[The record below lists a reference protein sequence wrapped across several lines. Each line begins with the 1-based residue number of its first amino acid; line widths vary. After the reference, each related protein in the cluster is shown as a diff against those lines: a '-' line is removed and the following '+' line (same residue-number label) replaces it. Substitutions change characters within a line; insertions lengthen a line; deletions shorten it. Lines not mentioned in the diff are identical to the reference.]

1 MAGPTFVGAGKK
13 VKLVVK
19 TAGIDSGEAAELIVT
34 KKKDGS
40 TLDTLQS
47 KVKDNFITAEWK
59 AKGPGPD
66 DKENQWDVVYKAKCK
81 GLETQAQPLLVYND
95 TIEVESQDKDG
106 AVLKD
111 AAFTLEVGSEKR
123 TRNTGSSGKRKETG
137 LPPGQISIDW
147 LKPYRLVQ
155 WVDFEGPTRKAK
167 LEKVLVAK
175 FVYPK
180 KDPKKGGHVQWV
192 NLPADPKKPE
202 LGSKLKVKA
211 TLQGGKKGD
220 KLYFTVSWKEKE
232 NSKRN
237 SPKVEFTGGTITDWC
252 KQGGIEAVM
261 KDDDGKPDGYA
272 EAELELGLAG
282 GDVFSVTCSG
292 SKLWTDEAIGVTN
305 WRRVYYQV
313 TKPKSMKLHDLVSL
327 KKALATV
334 FVEYEEY
341 KRVEIADDDAGVPAG
356 SWVDGAEFGKPG
368 RKLLNIGDHNRD
380 WFRGKFDDAKTPLGA
395 HLIFCDLQ
403 YDGGKSGA
411 FHEDVLG
418 LKMTKRTGK
427 KQIASPFDFDVI
439 GKAVQDG
446 SQFLRPG
453 STWTSAAPPGHPDN
467 GKTGDLDPAWVKV
480 DSDHDTISITL
491 GGDPEKMVGNGTP
504 PKGKAATDAETK
516 HPMKVL
522 VKFYQAKGP
531 YLGESDGAHQLIVRS
546 DNKKS
551 FNSVLAHELAHSLR
565 QTVKKVAPGLD
576 ATTHGRHYTGHD
588 HQGDHCANG
597 LSDDDWKKASFA
609 GLKGLCIMFG
619 EISSTKDPPHGVTFC
634 PRCIPFLRADA
645 CQSLD
650 AAAAAVRAAKA
661 GEAHEASAA
670 APPPEPIYR
679 LTISMGDPNALCAAE
694 GTDLGRQQRMWML
707 GLLYQ
712 KVGSSQFDRRYADAW
727 AHWKKVISDP
737 PADDAAASTELVT
750 MLKKELVSVVGREA
764 EELALPAAGEF
775 ARIRLPGGFTA
786 TNFAPFGYPV
796 PHHHRF
802 DAEADFYG
810 AETRIGALPVVVK
823 VEVQDDAGSWAAA
836 PAGVQVHLR
845 LATPD
850 AVPSGNA
857 AGAPALRADTRVS
870 QGTHPAP
877 HGPDRFVR
885 QEIAAAPPLADDPQ
899 VDNCPATRG
908 GKRVAAAPGATY
920 FETAARPG
928 WNDGANAFAIP
939 SPSPHPFA
947 VQALTND
954 RGEAGFI
961 FRPSRQGGD
970 RYKLS
975 AFIDPIGTRA
985 SDGTD
990 SSAFRSETG
999 TFVVWRTLRLS
1010 KHVVFD
1016 YPAGIAST
1024 AIPVA
1029 ANGNDLGGALPAL
1042 DFEGMKVEFGRCY
1055 IDFIIERTAARSRH
1069 RIGGGAWQTAIR
1081 YAQGAVGNR
1090 PRGASQTYDI
1100 PVLFPD
1106 TNTTAGLV
1114 RMLMPGTYDAGRG
1127 AAFAVAVGA
1136 EWGTLLNA
1144 FHDAFMQSFTRKATS
1159 GLVVVQAP
1167 MGDNLTIEHVG
1178 GAAGRAELS
1187 TSGVASLVRGV
1198 YLFYGNSAYTAAW
1211 FPYDANR
1218 NALHEIGHALFMP
1231 HQWLTRSATGAVG
1244 GAGHVA
1250 AEHDFS
1256 DYCIMSYQRGT
1267 RNHFDYCG
1275 RCNLKLRGW
1284 DTRGLRPNT
1293 SWRAGT

>member
-111 AAFTLEVGSEKR
+111 AAFTLSIGSERR

-137 LPPGQISIDW
+137 LPPGQISIEW

-175 FVYPK
+175 FIYPT
-180 KDPKKGGHVQWV
+180 KDKKKGGHVQWV

-220 KLYFTVSWKEKE
+220 KLYFTVSYKEKE
-232 NSKRN
+232 NSIRN
-237 SPKVEFTGGTITDWC
+237 SPKVGFTGGTITDWC

-261 KDDDGKPDGYA
+261 KDDDGKADGYA

-305 WRRVYYQV
+305 WRRIFYQV
-313 TKPKSMKLHDLVSL
+313 TKPKSMKLHDLASL
-327 KKALATV
+327 NKALASV
-334 FVEYEEY
+334 FVEYVEY

-380 WFRGKFDDAKTPLGA
+380 WFRGKFDDQKNPLGA

-427 KQIASPFDFDVI
+427 KQIASPFDYDVI
-439 GKAVQDG
+439 SKAVQDG
-446 SQFLRPG
+446 STFLRPG
-453 STWTSAAPPGHPDN
+453 STWTSAAPAGHPDN

-491 GGDPEKMVGNGTP
+491 GGDPAAMVGNGTP

-516 HPMKVL
+516 HPIKVL
-522 VKFYQAKGP
+522 VKYYQAKGP

-551 FNSVLAHELAHSLR
+551 FNSVLAHELGHSLR

-576 ATTHGRHYTGHD
+576 AAKHGRHYVGHD
-588 HQGDHCANG
+588 HQGDHCAHG
-597 LSDDDWKKASFA
+597 LADGDYTGKASFA
-609 GLKGLCIMFG
+609 GLKGMCIMFG
-619 EISSTKDPPHGVTFC
+619 EISSTKDPPHGVVFC
-634 PRCIPFLRADA
+634 ERCIPYLKADA
-645 CQSLD
+645 CQSL
-650 AAAAAVRAAKA
+650 ANAAAAVRAAKS

-670 APPPEPIYR
+670 PPPEPVYR
-679 LTISMGDPNALCAAE
+679 LTLSMGDPNVLCDPEA
-694 GTDLGRQQRMWML
+694 TDAGRQQRAWMA
-707 GLLYQ
+707 GTFYTRS
-712 KVGSSQFDRRYADAW
+712 GATSFDARWRDNW
-727 AHWKKVISDP
+727 AHWRHVVSE
-737 PADDAAASTELVT
+737 PAADEAAAATELASL
-750 MLKKELVSVVGREA
+750 LKKGLVSVVGREA
-764 EELALPAAGEF
+764 DELTLPADGEF
-775 ARIRLPGGFTA
+775 ARIRLPGGFA
-786 TNFAPFGYPV
+786 LSNYAALGFPSG
-796 PHHHRF
+796 HRQRYLEE
-802 DAEADFYG
+802 EAFYG
-810 AETRIGALPVVVK
+810 QTYRIGAVPVVVK
-823 VEVQDDAGSWAAA
+823 VEVQDDGGAWGPA
-836 PAGVQVHLR
+836 PEGVQVHLQ
-845 LATPD
+845 LITPD
-850 AVPSGNA
+850 TVPAGNA
-857 AGAPALRADTRVS
+857 ALAPDLRADTRVR
-870 QGTHPAP
+870 QGTDPAP
-877 HGPDRFVR
+877 HGPARYVTARVADV
-885 QEIAAAPPLADDPQ
+885 AAVADDPQ
-899 VDNCPATRG
+899 VDNCPRSRG
-908 GKRVAAAPGATY
+908 GKRDPGATGATY
-920 FETAARPG
+920 FDTTSRPG
-928 WNDGANAFAIP
+928 WNDGALAFAVP
-939 SPSPHPFA
+939 TDGPHRLA
-947 VQALTND
+947 VKAATNA
-954 RGEAGFI
+954 RGEAGFL

-970 RYKLS
+970 RFKLR
-975 AFIDPIGTRA
+975 AFIDPVGARA
-985 SDGTD
+985 DDGTGSASYRID
-990 SSAFRSETG
+990 SG
-999 TFVVWRTLRLS
+999 TFVVWRTLRIS
-1010 KHVVFD
+1010 KYVVFD
-1016 YPAGIAST
+1016 YPSGTT
-1024 AIPVA
+1024 AAVRT
-1029 ANGNDLGGALPAL
+1029 LCGGALGTI
-1042 DFEGMKVEFGRCY
+1042 DFEGLKQEFGRCY
-1055 IDFIIERTAARSRH
+1055 LDLVIERTAARDVR
-1069 RIGGGAWQTAIR
+1069 RIGGAGWASTIRAARAIIPAQPSGAT
-1081 YAQGAVGNR
+1081 V
-1090 PRGASQTYDI
+1090 TYDRATLYPDATTRPNLVEI
-1100 PVLFPD
+1100 PLPAEY
-1106 TNTTAGLV
+1106 NASKPAASANAAGA
-1114 RMLMPGTYDAGRG
+1114 D
-1127 AAFAVAVGA
+1127 
-1136 EWGTLLNA
+1136 WGTLISEFIEA
-1144 FHDAFMQSFTRKATS
+1144 ICQTVSKRATS
-1159 GLVVVQAP
+1159 GLVVIQAP
-1167 MGDNLTIEHVG
+1167 IGDSMTFRRMNGDAAVTAAMA
-1178 GAAGRAELS
+1178 GARDFT
-1187 TSGVASLVRGV
+1187 TSGVAVDKRGCF
-1198 YLFYGNSAYTAAW
+1198 LFYGNDTYVSGM
-1211 FPYDANR
+1211 PYDLNR
-1218 NALHEIGHALFMP
+1218 NTLHEVGHTIFLP
-1231 HQWLTRSATGAVG
+1231 HQWTDRAAGTGAVSG
-1244 GAGHVA
+1244 GVPP
-1250 AEHDFS
+1250 EHDYS

-1284 DTRGLRPNT
+1284 DTQTIPINNT
-1293 SWRAGT
+1293 WNPGT